1 MKTAFEIAWG
11 LASAGDHDMEKAA
24 RQGQQSVKDTLTQI
38 IAQETASANATVKR
52 MANLARGALAEM
64 G

>member
-1 MKTAFEIAWG
+1 MKTPFEIAWE
-11 LASAGDHDMEKAA
+11 LASAGNHDLELAA
-24 RQGQQSVKDTLTQI
+24 RRGQESVKDKLEQI

-52 MANLARGALAEM
+52 MANLARAALGEM